1 MRLIEDADALTSRKR
16 TFNAAMEAHNLDDDV
31 SMEVQ
36 EGIAVEDEEMVENAG
51 KTAKE
56 LRGRVFKLH

>member
-1 MRLIEDADALTSRKR
+1 MRLIEAADALTSRKR
-16 TFNAAMEAHNLDDDV
+16 TFNAATEAHNLDDDV